1 MRLIVSSQITLPVVE
16 FDLLTFT
23 LTGSSKIMQIKPLG
37 VKLCFLIGHMT
48 TIGVASLFISL
59 PSGDHPEVM
68 QKYLIPIYQV
78 GNQCLNRLVSGR
90 KPYLVRL

>member
-23 LTGSSKIMQIKPLG
+23 LTSSSKIMQIKPLG

-48 TIGVASLFISL
+48 TIGVASLCISL
-59 PSGDHPEVM
+59 PSGDHPE
-68 QKYLIPIYQV
+68 LCR
-78 GNQCLNRLVSGR
+78 NT
-90 KPYLVRL
+90 